1 MPHNEKTFH
10 QNEYSLPRNRM
21 SLKVVCPNPEFDK
34 LKTVAQQYVSKKWTV
49 DQVISLGG
57 VLAAEANKFSS
68 LSGSQKKQ
76 LVCDVLRDVL
86 NESVKVSTDQLAPV
100 SKEELAQLLFVV
112 DSVLPA
118 SLDLAISA
126 ARGKLDLKKVKKTC
140 FSSLLLCLPF
150 VTSKLGASS
159 AQSGL
164 VIRQLKEVAAKVDPS
179 LVEVEVES
187 APAPEPQPEESK
199 ESVPHVQTN
208 PLVESEKAPV
218 EQTETPEHQS
228 TPSEAEAPRE
238 EVKTP
243 DAETQTA

>member
-1 MPHNEKTFH
+1 
-10 QNEYSLPRNRM
+10 M
-21 SLKVVCPNPEFDK
+21 SLLVSHTSPEFGK
-34 LKTVAQQYVSKKWTV
+34 LKTVAQQFVSKKWTV

-76 LVCDVLRDVL
+76 LVCDVLKDVL
-86 NESVKVSTDQLAPV
+86 NESVKVSTDQLGSV

-118 SLDLAISA
+118 SLDLAVSA
-126 ARGKLDLKKVKKTC
+126 ARGKLDLKKAKKTC
-140 FSSLLLCLPF
+140 FSALLLCIPF
-150 VTSKLGASS
+150 VSSKLGASS

-179 LVEVEVES
+179 LVDPEPEAPKES
-187 APAPEPQPEESK
+187 AQFSQ
-199 ESVPHVQTN
+199 SN
-208 PLVESEKAPV
+208 PLVQTETVPSEKK
-218 EQTETPEHQS
+218 ETPEHQNS
-228 TPSEAEAPRE
+228 PSEGEAPHE

-243 DAETQTA
+243 ETENQTA